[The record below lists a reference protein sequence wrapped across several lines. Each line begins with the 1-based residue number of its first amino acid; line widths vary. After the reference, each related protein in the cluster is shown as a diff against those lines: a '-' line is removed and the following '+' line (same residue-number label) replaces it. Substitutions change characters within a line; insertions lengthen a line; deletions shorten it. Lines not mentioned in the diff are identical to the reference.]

1 MDLSRTA
8 LLLIGFQNDYFHPK
22 GILHNVFEN
31 KVQLD
36 AVLSNTCKVIEAFA
50 NSEALIIETP
60 INFTPDYS
68 ELDEPIGILK
78 IIKDNGAFVKDDFG
92 SQAIAAI
99 HDSEASIACLPGK
112 RGLNC
117 FSNTALEEML
127 REQAIEEVI
136 IVGAVTSLCIDT
148 AGREA
153 MDLGFKVTILSDCIL
168 GRTDVEQQFYLEH
181 IMPLYS
187 KVLTSQELIE
197 SLSSIHEC

>member
-1 MDLSRTA
+1 MDLSKTA
-8 LLLIGFQNDYFHPK
+8 LLLIGFQNDYFHPE

-31 KVQLD
+31 KAHLND
-36 AVLSNTCKVIEAFA
+36 VLSNTCRLIEALR
-50 NSEALIIETP
+50 EYDALIIETP

-99 HDSEASIACLPGK
+99 HDNEASIACLPGK

-117 FSNTALEEML
+117 FSNTALEAML
-127 REQAIEEVI
+127 REQEIEEVI

-153 MDLGFKVTILSDCIL
+153 IDLGFKVTILSDCIL

-181 IMPLYS
+181 IIPLYS
-187 KVLTSQELIE
+187 QVKTSWALIE
-197 SLSSIHEC
+197 SLSTIHEC